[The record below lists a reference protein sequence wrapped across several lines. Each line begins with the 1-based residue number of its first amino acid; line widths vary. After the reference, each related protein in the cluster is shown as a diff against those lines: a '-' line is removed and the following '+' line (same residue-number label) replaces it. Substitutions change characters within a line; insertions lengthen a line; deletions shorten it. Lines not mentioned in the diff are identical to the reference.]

1 MPLKLW
7 IALIVLSLSSFAI
20 VTTELAPIGLLSA
33 LAHDLNQSEA
43 ITGLIVTGYGWVAAI
58 SALCSIVLLI
68 RFPRKMVLMIMLL
81 ILAISNIIVAY
92 SSSFNMIFSARIIG
106 AIAHGSFWALIGA
119 VAYSLVPKHK
129 LGLATSII
137 FSGVSVAS
145 ILGVPLASYLT
156 QLSSWRLAFEFLGLL
171 SFIVCILILLFV
183 PKIPDQ
189 APLASG
195 FFKKVLQHS
204 TLNRL
209 FILTALIISSHF
221 AAFTFIEPFL
231 SQIAQLESGQITLL
245 LLVFGLAGLIGN
257 ILAGKLID
265 RHLHTIIL
273 VSLVF
278 ISGSVF
284 AFGYLGYHVT
294 LSIAIVF
301 LALWGVSIASIFVG
315 LQTWV
320 LKQADDLASAASAI
334 YVAVFNASIGLGA
347 LIGSLILQYVTLNR
361 AFEIITIFLIIS
373 LYLLQKFNRTH

>member
-1 MPLKLW
+1 MSLKLW

-119 VAYSLVPKHK
+119 VAYSLVPKYK

-347 LIGSLILQYVTLNR
+347 LIGSFILQYVTLNR

>member
-1 MPLKLW
+1 MSLKLW

-273 VSLVF
+273 ISLVF

-347 LIGSLILQYVTLNR
+347 LIGSFMLQYVTLNR

>member
-81 ILAISNIIVAY
+81 ILAISNIIVAF

-119 VAYSLVPKHK
+119 VAYNLVPKHK

-171 SFIVCILILLFV
+171 SFIVCILILFFV

-189 APLASG
+189 APLVSG

-231 SQIAQLESGQITLL
+231 SQIAHLESGQITLL
-245 LLVFGLAGLIGN
+245 LLVFGLTGLIGN

-347 LIGSLILQYVTLNR
+347 LIGSFMLQYVTLNR
-361 AFEIITIFLIIS
+361 AFEIITIFLIFS

>member
-7 IALIVLSLSSFAI
+7 IALIVLSLSNFAI

-231 SQIAQLESGQITLL
+231 SQIAHLESGQITLL
-245 LLVFGLAGLIGN
+245 LLVFGLAGLMGN

-347 LIGSLILQYVTLNR
+347 LIGSFMLQYVTLNR
-361 AFEIITIFLIIS
+361 AFEIITIFLIFS

>member
-1 MPLKLW
+1 MSLKLW

-189 APLASG
+189 VLLASG

-231 SQIAQLESGQITLL
+231 SQIAHLESGQITLL
-245 LLVFGLAGLIGN
+245 LLVFGFAGLMGN

-284 AFGYLGYHVT
+284 AFGYLGYQVT

-320 LKQADDLASAASAI
+320 LKQANDLASAASAI

-347 LIGSLILQYVTLNR
+347 LIGSFMLQYVTLNR
-361 AFEIITIFLIIS
+361 AFEIITIFLIFS

>member
-33 LAHDLNQSEA
+33 LSHDLNQSEA

-265 RHLHTIIL
+265 RHLHIIIL
-273 VSLVF
+273 ISLVF

-284 AFGYLGYHVT
+284 AFGYLGYQVT

-347 LIGSLILQYVTLNR
+347 LIGSFMLQYVTLNR
-361 AFEIITIFLIIS
+361 AFEIITIFLIFS

>member
-1 MPLKLW
+1 MSLKLW

-119 VAYSLVPKHK
+119 VAYSLVPKHQ

-145 ILGVPLASYLT
+145 ILGVPLASYLP

-231 SQIAQLESGQITLL
+231 SQIAHLESGQITLL
-245 LLVFGLAGLIGN
+245 LLVFGFAGLIGN

-284 AFGYLGYHVT
+284 AFGYLGYQVT
-294 LSIAIVF
+294 LSIAIVV

-320 LKQADDLASAASAI
+320 LKQTDDLASAASAI

-347 LIGSLILQYVTLNR
+347 LIGSFMLQYVTLNR
-361 AFEIITIFLIIS
+361 AFEIITIFLIFS

>member
-284 AFGYLGYHVT
+284 AFGYLGYQVT

-347 LIGSLILQYVTLNR
+347 LIGSFMLQYVTLNR
-361 AFEIITIFLIIS
+361 AFEIITIFLIFS

>member
-1 MPLKLW
+1 
-7 IALIVLSLSSFAI
+7 
-20 VTTELAPIGLLSA
+20 
-33 LAHDLNQSEA
+33 
-43 ITGLIVTGYGWVAAI
+43 
-58 SALCSIVLLI
+58 
-68 RFPRKMVLMIMLL
+68 MIMLL

-156 QLSSWRLAFEFLGLL
+156 QLSSWRVAFEFLGLL

-231 SQIAQLESGQITLL
+231 SQIAHLESGQITLL
-245 LLVFGLAGLIGN
+245 LLVFGLAGLMGN

-347 LIGSLILQYVTLNR
+347 LIGSFMLQYVTLNR
-361 AFEIITIFLIIS
+361 AFEIITIFLIFS

>member
-1 MPLKLW
+1 MSLKLW

-231 SQIAQLESGQITLL
+231 SQIAHLESGQITLL

-273 VSLVF
+273 ISLVF

-284 AFGYLGYHVT
+284 AFGYLGYQVT

-320 LKQADDLASAASAI
+320 LKQAEDLASAASAI

-347 LIGSLILQYVTLNR
+347 LIGSFMLQYVTLNR

>member
-92 SSSFNMIFSARIIG
+92 SSSFNMILSARIIG

-245 LLVFGLAGLIGN
+245 LLVFGFAGLMGN
-257 ILAGKLID
+257 IFAGKLID

-273 VSLVF
+273 ISLVF

-284 AFGYLGYHVT
+284 AFGYLGYQVT

-347 LIGSLILQYVTLNR
+347 LIGSFMLQYVTLNR
-361 AFEIITIFLIIS
+361 AFEIITIFLIFS

>member
-1 MPLKLW
+1 MSLKLW

-231 SQIAQLESGQITLL
+231 SQIAHLESGQITLL

-273 VSLVF
+273 ISLVF

-284 AFGYLGYHVT
+284 AFGYLGYQVT

-347 LIGSLILQYVTLNR
+347 LIGSFMLQYVTLNR
-361 AFEIITIFLIIS
+361 AFEMIAIFLIFS

>member
-1 MPLKLW
+1 MSLKLW
-7 IALIVLSLSSFAI
+7 MALIVLSLSSFAI

-273 VSLVF
+273 ISLVF

-284 AFGYLGYHVT
+284 AFGYLGYQVT

-347 LIGSLILQYVTLNR
+347 LIGSFMLQYVTLNR
-361 AFEIITIFLIIS
+361 AFEIITIFLIFS

>member
-92 SSSFNMIFSARIIG
+92 SSSFNMILSARIIG

-273 VSLVF
+273 ISLVF

-284 AFGYLGYHVT
+284 AFGYLGYQVT

-320 LKQADDLASAASAI
+320 LKQAEDLASAASAI

-347 LIGSLILQYVTLNR
+347 LIGSFMLQYVTLNR

>member
-1 MPLKLW
+1 MSLKLW

-119 VAYSLVPKHK
+119 VAYSLVPKHQ

-209 FILTALIISSHF
+209 FILTAMIISSHF

-231 SQIAQLESGQITLL
+231 SQIAHLESGQITLL
-245 LLVFGLAGLIGN
+245 LLVFGFAGLIGN

-284 AFGYLGYHVT
+284 AFGYLGYQVT

-320 LKQADDLASAASAI
+320 LKQTDDLASAASAI

-347 LIGSLILQYVTLNR
+347 LIGSFMLQYVTLNR
-361 AFEIITIFLIIS
+361 AFEIITIFLIFS

>member
-1 MPLKLW
+1 MSLKLW

-92 SSSFNMIFSARIIG
+92 SSSFNMILSARIIG

-245 LLVFGLAGLIGN
+245 LLVFGLAGLMGN

-284 AFGYLGYHVT
+284 AFGYLGYQVT

-347 LIGSLILQYVTLNR
+347 LIGSFMLQYVTLNR
-361 AFEIITIFLIIS
+361 AFEIITIFLIFS

>member
-106 AIAHGSFWALIGA
+106 AIAHGSFWPLIGA

-171 SFIVCILILLFV
+171 SFIVCILILFFV

-189 APLASG
+189 APLVSG

-209 FILTALIISSHF
+209 FILTAMIISSHF

-231 SQIAQLESGQITLL
+231 SQIAHLESGQITLL
-245 LLVFGLAGLIGN
+245 LLVFGFAGLMGN

-315 LQTWV
+315 LQTWI

-347 LIGSLILQYVTLNR
+347 LIGSFMLQYVTLNR

>member
-1 MPLKLW
+1 MSLKLW

-245 LLVFGLAGLIGN
+245 LLVFGFAGLMGN
-257 ILAGKLID
+257 IFAGKLID

-347 LIGSLILQYVTLNR
+347 LIGSFMLQYVTLNR
-361 AFEIITIFLIIS
+361 AFEIITIFLIFS

>member
-81 ILAISNIIVAY
+81 ILAISNIIVAF

-119 VAYSLVPKHK
+119 VAYNLVPKHK

-171 SFIVCILILLFV
+171 SFIVCILILFFV

-189 APLASG
+189 APLVSG

-231 SQIAQLESGQITLL
+231 SQIAHLESGQITLL
-245 LLVFGLAGLIGN
+245 LLVFGLAGLMGN

-347 LIGSLILQYVTLNR
+347 LIGSFMLQYVTLNR
-361 AFEIITIFLIIS
+361 AFEIITIFLIFS

>member
-1 MPLKLW
+1 MSLKLW

-92 SSSFNMIFSARIIG
+92 SSSFSMIFSARIIG

-156 QLSSWRLAFEFLGLL
+156 QLSSWRVAFEFLGLL

-334 YVAVFNASIGLGA
+334 YVAIFNASIGLGA
-347 LIGSLILQYVTLNR
+347 LIGSFMLQYVTLNR
-361 AFEIITIFLIIS
+361 AFEIITIFLIFS

>member
-273 VSLVF
+273 ISLVF

-347 LIGSLILQYVTLNR
+347 LIGSFMLQYVTLNR

>member
-1 MPLKLW
+1 MSLKLW

-68 RFPRKMVLMIMLL
+68 QFPRKMVLMIMLL

-92 SSSFNMIFSARIIG
+92 SSSFNMIFSARIIS

-284 AFGYLGYHVT
+284 VFGYLGYQFT

-320 LKQADDLASAASAI
+320 LKQANDLASAASAI

-347 LIGSLILQYVTLNR
+347 LIGSFMLQYVTLNR
-361 AFEIITIFLIIS
+361 AFEIITIFLIFS

>member
-1 MPLKLW
+1 MSLKLW

-92 SSSFNMIFSARIIG
+92 SSSFNMILSARIIG

-245 LLVFGLAGLIGN
+245 LLVFGLTGLIGN

-273 VSLVF
+273 ISLVF

-284 AFGYLGYHVT
+284 AFGYLGYQVT

-347 LIGSLILQYVTLNR
+347 LIGSFMLQYVTLNR
-361 AFEIITIFLIIS
+361 AFEIITIFLIFS

>member
-1 MPLKLW
+1 MSLKLW

-68 RFPRKMVLMIMLL
+68 RFPRKMVLMAMLL

-92 SSSFNMIFSARIIG
+92 SSSFNMIFSARIVG

-171 SFIVCILILLFV
+171 SFIICILILLFV

-231 SQIAQLESGQITLL
+231 SQIAHLASGQITLL

-347 LIGSLILQYVTLNR
+347 LIGSFMLQYVTLNR

>member
-1 MPLKLW
+1 MSLKLW

-68 RFPRKMVLMIMLL
+68 QFPRKMVLMIMLL

-156 QLSSWRLAFEFLGLL
+156 QLSSWRVAFEFLGLL

-245 LLVFGLAGLIGN
+245 LLVFGLAGLMGN

-347 LIGSLILQYVTLNR
+347 LIGSFMLQYVTLNR
-361 AFEIITIFLIIS
+361 AFEIITIFLIFS

>member
-1 MPLKLW
+1 MSLKLW

-81 ILAISNIIVAY
+81 ILAISNIIVAF

-119 VAYSLVPKHK
+119 VAYNLVPKHK

-171 SFIVCILILLFV
+171 SFIVCILILFFV

-231 SQIAQLESGQITLL
+231 SQIAHLESGQITLL
-245 LLVFGLAGLIGN
+245 LLVFGLAGLMGN

-334 YVAVFNASIGLGA
+334 YVAFFNASIGLGA
-347 LIGSLILQYVTLNR
+347 LIGSFMLQYVTLNQ

>member
-1 MPLKLW
+1 MSLKLW

-58 SALCSIVLLI
+58 SALCSIFLLI

-92 SSSFNMIFSARIIG
+92 SSSFNMILSARIIG

-245 LLVFGLAGLIGN
+245 LLVFGLAGLMGN

-284 AFGYLGYHVT
+284 AFGYLGYQVT

-347 LIGSLILQYVTLNR
+347 LIGSFMLQYVTLNR

>member
-1 MPLKLW
+1 MSLKLW

-204 TLNRL
+204 TLNRF

-273 VSLVF
+273 ISLVF

-334 YVAVFNASIGLGA
+334 YVAVFNTSIGLGA
-347 LIGSLILQYVTLNR
+347 LIGSFMLQYVTLNR

>member
-265 RHLHTIIL
+265 RHLHIIIL

-284 AFGYLGYHVT
+284 AFGYLGYHIT

-320 LKQADDLASAASAI
+320 LKQANDLASAASAI

-347 LIGSLILQYVTLNR
+347 LIGSFMLQYVTLNR
-361 AFEIITIFLIIS
+361 AFEMIAIFLIFS

>member
-1 MPLKLW
+1 MSLKLW

-58 SALCSIVLLI
+58 SALCSIFLLI

-273 VSLVF
+273 ISLVF

-284 AFGYLGYHVT
+284 AFGYLGYQVT

-347 LIGSLILQYVTLNR
+347 LIGSFMLQYVTLNR

>member
-156 QLSSWRLAFEFLGLL
+156 QLSSWRVAFEFLGLL

>member
-145 ILGVPLASYLT
+145 ILGVLLASYLT

-273 VSLVF
+273 ISLVF

-315 LQTWV
+315 LQNWV

-347 LIGSLILQYVTLNR
+347 LIGSFMLQYVTLNR
-361 AFEIITIFLIIS
+361 AFEIITIFLIFS

>member
-1 MPLKLW
+1 MPFKLW

-209 FILTALIISSHF
+209 FILTAVIISSHF

-273 VSLVF
+273 ISLVF

-284 AFGYLGYHVT
+284 AFGYLGYQVT

-320 LKQADDLASAASAI
+320 LKQANDLASAASAI

-347 LIGSLILQYVTLNR
+347 LIGSFMLQYVTLNR

>member
-33 LAHDLNQSEA
+33 LSHDLNQSEA

-273 VSLVF
+273 ISLVF

-284 AFGYLGYHVT
+284 AFGYLGYQVT

-347 LIGSLILQYVTLNR
+347 LIGSFMLQYVTLNR
-361 AFEIITIFLIIS
+361 AFEIITIFLIFS

>member
-1 MPLKLW
+1 MSLKLW

-273 VSLVF
+273 ISLVF

-284 AFGYLGYHVT
+284 AFGYLGYQVT

-301 LALWGVSIASIFVG
+301 LALWDVSIASIFVG

-347 LIGSLILQYVTLNR
+347 LIGSFMLQYVTLNR
-361 AFEIITIFLIIS
+361 AFEIITIFLIFS

>member
-1 MPLKLW
+1 MSLKLW

-284 AFGYLGYHVT
+284 AFGYLRYQVT

-347 LIGSLILQYVTLNR
+347 LIGSFMLQYVTLNR
-361 AFEIITIFLIIS
+361 AFEMIAIFLIFS

>member
-1 MPLKLW
+1 MSLKLW

-195 FFKKVLQHS
+195 FFKKCFS
-204 TLNRL
+204 IRL
-209 FILTALIISSHF
+209 
-221 AAFTFIEPFL
+221 
-231 SQIAQLESGQITLL
+231 
-245 LLVFGLAGLIGN
+245 
-257 ILAGKLID
+257 
-265 RHLHTIIL
+265 
-273 VSLVF
+273 
-278 ISGSVF
+278 
-284 AFGYLGYHVT
+284 
-294 LSIAIVF
+294 
-301 LALWGVSIASIFVG
+301 
-315 LQTWV
+315 
-320 LKQADDLASAASAI
+320 
-334 YVAVFNASIGLGA
+334 
-347 LIGSLILQYVTLNR
+347 
-361 AFEIITIFLIIS
+361 
-373 LYLLQKFNRTH
+373 

>member
-1 MPLKLW
+1 MSLKLW

-58 SALCSIVLLI
+58 SALCSIVLLV
-68 RFPRKMVLMIMLL
+68 RFPRKTVLMVMLL

-156 QLSSWRLAFEFLGLL
+156 QMSSWRLAFEFLGLL
-171 SFIVCILILLFV
+171 SLIICILILLCV

-195 FFKKVLQHS
+195 FFKRVLQHS

-209 FILTALIISSHF
+209 FVLTTLIISSHF

-231 SQIAQLESGQITLL
+231 SQIAHLESGQITLL
-245 LLVFGLAGLIGN
+245 LLVFGLAGLVGN
-257 ILAGKLID
+257 IIAGKFMD
-265 RHLHTIIL
+265 QHLQTMIL

-284 AFGYLGYHVT
+284 AFGYLGYQVT
-294 LSIAIVF
+294 FSMAVGF
-301 LALWGVSIASIFVG
+301 LALWGVSIATIFVG

-320 LKQADDLASAASAI
+320 LKQAGDLAGAASAI

-347 LIGSLILQYVTLNR
+347 LMGSLMLQHIMLNR
-361 AFEIITIFLIIS
+361 AFEVITIFLIFS

>member
-1 MPLKLW
+1 MSLKLW

-106 AIAHGSFWALIGA
+106 AIAHGSFWAIIGA
-119 VAYSLVPKHK
+119 VAYSLVPKHQ

-209 FILTALIISSHF
+209 FILTVLIISSHF

-231 SQIAQLESGQITLL
+231 SQIAHLESGQITLL
-245 LLVFGLAGLIGN
+245 LLVFGLAGLMGN

-347 LIGSLILQYVTLNR
+347 LIGSFMLQYVTLNR
-361 AFEIITIFLIIS
+361 AFEIITIFLIFS

>member
-1 MPLKLW
+1 M
-7 IALIVLSLSSFAI
+7 
-20 VTTELAPIGLLSA
+20 
-33 LAHDLNQSEA
+33 
-43 ITGLIVTGYGWVAAI
+43 
-58 SALCSIVLLI
+58 
-68 RFPRKMVLMIMLL
+68 
-81 ILAISNIIVAY
+81 
-92 SSSFNMIFSARIIG
+92 
-106 AIAHGSFWALIGA
+106 
-119 VAYSLVPKHK
+119 
-129 LGLATSII
+129 
-137 FSGVSVAS
+137 
-145 ILGVPLASYLT
+145 
-156 QLSSWRLAFEFLGLL
+156 
-171 SFIVCILILLFV
+171 
-183 PKIPDQ
+183 
-189 APLASG
+189 
-195 FFKKVLQHS
+195 LQHS

-273 VSLVF
+273 ISLVF

-284 AFGYLGYHVT
+284 AFGYLGYQVT

-347 LIGSLILQYVTLNR
+347 LIGSFMLQYVTLNR
-361 AFEIITIFLIIS
+361 AFEIITIFLIFS